1 VLSELHAAIEAVC
14 PIFGVADLG
23 AGLYRIDYNGA
34 TNPEKSA
41 AIAVVESFEE
51 GETPDWQRISVAEDG
66 SRSVVA
72 S

>member
-1 VLSELHAAIEAVC
+1 MLSDLHNAIIAVC

-23 AGLYRIDYNGA
+23 DGLYRIDYNGA

-41 AIAVVESFEE
+41 AIAVVEDFIA
-51 GETPDWQRISVAEDG
+51 GDVMDWQRLSVAGDG

>member
-1 VLSELHAAIEAVC
+1 MLSELHNAIAAVC

-23 AGLYRIDYNGA
+23 DGLYRIDYNGA

-41 AIAVVESFEE
+41 AITVVEVFTP
-51 GETPDWQRISVAEDG
+51 GDVPDWQRLSVAEDG
-66 SRSVVA
+66 SRSVLA